1 MIINSEIIAKELQGE
16 TVLLNKESGDY
27 FTLNNMGT
35 EVYNC
40 ICDGMET
47 GEIID
52 LLFGKYD
59 IEYDKLKADII
70 SLIDKMKEK
79 NILAEE

>member
-1 MIINSEIIAKELQGE
+1 
-16 TVLLNKESGDY
+16 
-27 FTLNNMGT
+27 
-35 EVYNC
+35 
-40 ICDGMET
+40 MET